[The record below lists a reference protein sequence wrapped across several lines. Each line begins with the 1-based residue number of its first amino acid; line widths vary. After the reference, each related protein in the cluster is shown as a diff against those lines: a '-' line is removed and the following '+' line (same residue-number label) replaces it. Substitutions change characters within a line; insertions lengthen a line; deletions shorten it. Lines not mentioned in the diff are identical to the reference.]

1 MPVPTPQVPLAVPAG
16 TGREQ
21 RQWGQPGHRYEDAQR
36 WRGGGGTGTVPP
48 PHSWRNGDAP
58 TVLQCKFTET
68 QGTSARTRVWDRG
81 APGRA
86 KRGAVWSPSERRGGC
101 PPRPS
106 LLGGQGYVRG
116 GPCRLCCPGRA
127 SSQGR
132 GASTGDTRVAPG
144 PAPGQRRCWLR
155 LPSQQLRRG
164 AGVGLCRGAQDGGAA
179 PPRPSGASPKRLG

>member
-36 WRGGGGTGTVPP
+36 WGGGGGTGTVPP
-48 PHSWRNGDAP
+48 PTHG
-58 TVLQCKFTET
+58 
-68 QGTSARTRVWDRG
+68 GTGTPLLCCSASSRKPK
-81 APGRA
+81 A
-86 KRGAVWSPSERRGGC
+86 
-101 PPRPS
+101 PPRGRGCGTGEPPGVQS
-106 LLGGQGYVRG
+106 GGPCGHQVSGGGDVPPAPRSWGARAMYG

-164 AGVGLCRGAQDGGAA
+164 AGGGLCRGAQGGGAA